1 MRVLS
6 RVGGGVAGGPRGRPW
21 GLSVLAAL
29 VLHAVLLQAL
39 QHPDGTPS
47 AVLPSPG
54 PAPAHGPVL
63 LLAPRPVTPAQD
75 ATPPAMGAAPPQA
88 QAAALAKTAVAAEPP
103 DAATG
108 VAAQADTR
116 SNLSGE
122 TSPAPSAHTSTDP
135 STDPS
140 TDTAADAPA
149 HVAAPSA
156 QALSALPRYAV
167 DLPADFVLRLSGQ
180 RNGQPIDGEWVFER
194 SAEPSEPSHFRSS
207 MHLHHR
213 GRTWLRW
220 NSAGPLRSHGVQ
232 PERFEDHRR
241 GRRSA
246 AELDHGR
253 GQVTYSGR
261 ADAGDVSPLAQDRL
275 SWMLQLM
282 AAVRA
287 DPALQG
293 PGAELQLQVVGAR
306 GAAPIW
312 RFKRE
317 GPEDLHSPAGERI
330 AGALRFVR
338 EPEWPYDNRIDIWL
352 DPQQGFSLARL
363 RLMQVPGGS
372 VWELWAHRP

>member
-1 MRVLS
+1 
-6 RVGGGVAGGPRGRPW
+6 
-21 GLSVLAAL
+21 VLAAL
-29 VLHAVLLQAL
+29 VLHALLLQAL
-39 QHPDGTPS
+39 RHPAGTPS
-47 AVLPSPG
+47 AVLPPSG

-63 LLAPRPVTPAQD
+63 LLAPRLVMPAQD
-75 ATPPAMGAAPPQA
+75 ATPPATGDAPPPA
-88 QAAALAKTAVAAEPP
+88 QAAALAKTAVSAEPP

-108 VAAQADTR
+108 AAVQADTR
-116 SNLSGE
+116 SNVGG
-122 TSPAPSAHTSTDP
+122 DP

-140 TDTAADAPA
+140 TDTAVDAPA

-156 QALSALPRYAV
+156 QALSSLPRYAV
-167 DLPADFVLRLSGQ
+167 DLPAGFVLRLSGQ

-194 SAEPSEPSHFRSS
+194 SAEPSEASHFRSS

-220 NSAGPLRSHGVQ
+220 NSVGPLRSHGVQ

-241 GRRSA
+241 GRRAA

-253 GQVTYSGR
+253 GQVSYSGR
-261 ADAGDVSPLAQDRL
+261 ADAGDVSPLAQDRP

-287 DPALQG
+287 DPALQR

-312 RFKRE
+312 RLKGE
-317 GPEDLHSPAGERI
+317 GPEDLETPAGERI

-352 DPQQGFSLARL
+352 DPRHGLSLARL
-363 RLMQVPGGS
+363 RVMQVPGGS
-372 VWELWAHRP
+372 FWELWAHRP